1 MPIFLIVLALV
12 FSLAACAAK
21 KPALDPPEG
30 YVVSSREEIRPNDE
44 TAETLLGDWETPPGS
59 LQELAGRSDAAVK
72 VRLTAREE
80 RDPQTEKYEF
90 ALLKDYFDTAKDP
103 IVLYSRSSDFFEP
116 GGVYYLFLTYRDLPV
131 SPLRSYGLAS
141 SAFAVREY
149 WLDGGAVLDFRA
161 DFSLGLTGDTDMDK
175 TLRELAASMAE
186 EGTLPTPDTRTLEDR
201 LEAAGLVEIV
211 TVTELRPEAGGPGE
225 YYTFADFAVDEVL
238 HGKTLVVPDGAPMMV
253 PIDARAGD
261 RFVLVFGPGAKSPK
275 ETADY
280 RVYALDSE
288 EAQTVLEYFG
298 AEVSQQTAQ
307 PTVEPTTEPT
317 EPTAAP
323 SPAQTIAPTAEPTLA
338 PDEPDAGLDR
348 IPQSH
353 EDIVL
358 GSTNIVTARY
368 VETVQAFR
376 GDEYVYEVREEL
388 KGSAGGEPLHVITS
402 GYVSLPSAMPVSG
415 EDVIL
420 FLSGY
425 DSVYQE
431 HVLYILTDIAEDT
444 EDERS
449 LIASLC
455 SGGAPNHDEDGRKF
469 TRSDDIGDILA
480 VTESIFFVRPEEVFV
495 VGTQAPTTTYTC
507 TVLARLRGEPDIYE
521 ELGLPVDPEFSEIL
535 IPFFNDTVTIGGR
548 YLVLLA
554 EHRERSKIY
563 TLSSPYS
570 VMTQEEAALIPE
582 LREIMEKAGYNT
594 PAGNTTL
601 YCRSDSGRELS
612 AEADGLLTPEQAAL
626 ELAKMYMDG
635 LCTESAERA
644 FRVTEYRNLSVDVV
658 RTTVMDEETRSTY
671 LLSEDEIGRNKW
683 IVEISV
689 EYKYEGVKSPIGP
702 STGEWVDVLYQGSPV
717 GFLMV
722 RDGIDYSLR
731 SRME

>member
-1 MPIFLIVLALV
+1 M
-12 FSLAACAAK
+12 
-21 KPALDPPEG
+21 
-30 YVVSSREEIRPNDE
+30 
-44 TAETLLGDWETPPGS
+44 
-59 LQELAGRSDAAVK
+59 
-72 VRLTAREE
+72 
-80 RDPQTEKYEF
+80 
-90 ALLKDYFDTAKDP
+90 
-103 IVLYSRSSDFFEP
+103 
-116 GGVYYLFLTYRDLPV
+116 
-131 SPLRSYGLAS
+131 
-141 SAFAVREY
+141 
-149 WLDGGAVLDFRA
+149 
-161 DFSLGLTGDTDMDK
+161 
-175 TLRELAASMAE
+175 
-186 EGTLPTPDTRTLEDR
+186 
-201 LEAAGLVEIV
+201 
-211 TVTELRPEAGGPGE
+211 
-225 YYTFADFAVDEVL
+225 
-238 HGKTLVVPDGAPMMV
+238 
-253 PIDARAGD
+253 
-261 RFVLVFGPGAKSPK
+261 
-275 ETADY
+275 
-280 RVYALDSE
+280 
-288 EAQTVLEYFG
+288 
-298 AEVSQQTAQ
+298 
-307 PTVEPTTEPT
+307 
-317 EPTAAP
+317 
-323 SPAQTIAPTAEPTLA
+323 
-338 PDEPDAGLDR
+338 
-348 IPQSH
+348 
-353 EDIVL
+353 
-358 GSTNIVTARY
+358 
-368 VETVQAFR
+368 
-376 GDEYVYEVREEL
+376 REEL
-388 KGSAGGEPLHVITS
+388 KGSAGGGPLHVITS

-444 EDERS
+444 EAERS

-507 TVLARLRGEPDIYE
+507 TVLARLRGEPDPAE
-521 ELGLPVDPEFSEIL
+521 VLGISVDPAFSEIL

-554 EHRERSKIY
+554 EHRERSRIY

-570 VMTQEEAALIPE
+570 VVTQEEAALIPE

-601 YCRSDSGRELS
+601 YCRSGSGCELS